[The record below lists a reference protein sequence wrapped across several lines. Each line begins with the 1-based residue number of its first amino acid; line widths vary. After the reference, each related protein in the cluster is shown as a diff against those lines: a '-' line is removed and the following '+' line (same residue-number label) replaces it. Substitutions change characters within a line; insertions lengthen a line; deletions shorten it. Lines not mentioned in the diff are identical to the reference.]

1 MCTQTHMHTD
11 RKVAGVISRIR
22 RMKKKISALPKTYT
36 PPHTHT
42 HTHRHAR
49 THFISHPPGSL
60 LSRHPNPLKITFSYY
75 PNNGGTECNFNSC
88 SENETRNRTLRLS
101 LVPPVGWR
109 SG

>member
-22 RMKKKISALPKTYT
+22 RMKKNLSSNQNL
-36 PPHTHT
+36 HSSTHT
-42 HTHRHAR
+42 GRHAR